1 MKISGIKDSDM
12 SIHTYSHLMVD
23 KGAKN
28 HTLRKDSL
36 FNKWYWEKWISTC
49 RQLKLDPYLPPCTK
63 IASKW
68 MKDLNERPKTLK
80 LLQENI
86 GETHQNISISN
97 NFLNRTTTAQEMTA
111 RVVKRDC
118 IKLKSFCTSKEIIS
132 ILKRKHT
139 EWEKL
144 FSSYS
149 SNN

>member
-1 MKISGIKDSDM
+1 
-12 SIHTYSHLMVD
+12 
-23 KGAKN
+23 
-28 HTLRKDSL
+28 
-36 FNKWYWEKWISTC
+36 
-49 RQLKLDPYLPPCTK
+49 
-63 IASKW
+63 